1 MHSSSP
7 ESLPLPH
14 LSGILRHWLEQQAQI
29 SDARAHE
36 QIYAQLATKLAAVDV
51 CLSQGDFQ
59 QAERLLRALLLELK
73 LLGETR
79 SGFPAEHSGSW
90 RGDPMG
96 SSREPPQPGCRISS
110 LLDKFKPRPKA
121 APLETFPTVSA
132 PRVVRQK
139 TVLAVEVAAQARA
152 SADGGQKLSL
162 DREREDAPVDVELSL
177 ELPVGSALQARS
189 PVSAMLR
196 ICPDGR
202 AAKIVFELYAA
213 EIGTHPIAVVFR
225 YDGVERCRVKRTI
238 TVTEI
243 EQPDSPPSP
252 VSSLS
257 LGIDSSRRYEGLLLS
272 LFERDRTSE
281 KRHFEVV
288 LSGPAWQ
295 GRALRAEMSLPFDAS
310 ELLAKLCRDMERA
323 LRGADWTAR
332 EHSMQCIGSDLAS
345 RILPHGISDA
355 LLADKWKE
363 GTPLHIESDD
373 IWIPWEALFL
383 GSPMGMR
390 GGRTGFFLGER
401 FALTRWLRTGSAPE
415 QVGGG
420 TAVMVAPT
428 NSGLSV
434 GAERAV
440 LAEVTGQAPLD
451 LSLLPDVQSC
461 LRGSPRAQV
470 LHFAC
475 HGQSKA
481 DAPIGE
487 ALMLQ
492 DAELHATDVPLV
504 RPGERGSL
512 DGALVFLNAC
522 QAGIEQRSL
531 WGHGGWA
538 SKLLDAGAGA
548 VVAPSWTVTDA
559 GAMGFAE
566 HFYRNAKT
574 GISLSEAAR
583 LARRAIAHRG
593 NLDRI
598 GYAIY
603 AAPTAQAR
611 FDLGLVPAAAVANTQ
626 ACAF

>member
-1 MHSSSP
+1 MSS
-7 ESLPLPH
+7 
-14 LSGILRHWLEQQAQI
+14 
-29 SDARAHE
+29 
-36 QIYAQLATKLAAVDV
+36 T
-51 CLSQGDFQ
+51 
-59 QAERLLRALLLELK
+59 
-73 LLGETR
+73 
-79 SGFPAEHSGSW
+79 
-90 RGDPMG
+90 
-96 SSREPPQPGCRISS
+96 REPMPSSGRLSS
-110 LLDKFKPRPKA
+110 LLDKLRPRPKA
-121 APLETFPTVSA
+121 SPLTTFPTVSV
-132 PRVVRQK
+132 PRSVRQK
-139 TVLAVEVAAQARA
+139 TLLAVEVSAQAQA
-152 SADGGQKLSL
+152 SADGGQQVALER
-162 DREREDAPVDVELSL
+162 DRDDAPVDVELSL

-202 AAKIVFELYAA
+202 AAKIVFEVYAA
-213 EIGTHPIAVVFR
+213 ETGTHPIAVVFR
-225 YDGVERCRVKRTI
+225 YDGVERFRVKRTLA
-238 TVTEI
+238 VTEI
-243 EQPDSPPSP
+243 EEIGSLPTPQSA
-252 VSSLS
+252 LS
-257 LGIDSSRRYEGLLLS
+257 LGIDSSRRYEGLILS
-272 LFERDRTSE
+272 LYERDRTSD
-281 KRHFEVV
+281 KRHYEVM
-288 LSGPAWQ
+288 LSGPAWH
-295 GRALRAEMSLPFDAS
+295 GRALRDAMHLPLDAS

-345 RILPHGISDA
+345 RILPQGIADA

-373 IWIPWEALFL
+373 VWIPWEALFL
-383 GSPMGMR
+383 GMPMGMR
-390 GGRTGFFLGER
+390 GGKSGAFLGEH
-401 FALTRWLRTGSAPE
+401 FALTRWLRTGSARE
-415 QVGGG
+415 EVGGAA
-420 TAVMVAPT
+420 AVMVAPT

-440 LAEVTGQAPLD
+440 LSEVTGQAPLD
-451 LSLLPDVQSC
+451 LYRVPDVQGC

-475 HGQSKA
+475 HGQSRA
-481 DAPIGE
+481 DAPIAE

-492 DAELHATDVPLV
+492 DGELHATDVPLA
-504 RPGERGSL
+504 RPGECGGL

-522 QAGIEQRSL
+522 QAGIEQRGL

-566 HFYRNAKT
+566 NFYRNAKT
-574 GISLSEAAR
+574 GMSLSEAAR

-611 FDLGLVPAAAVANTQ
+611 FSSGCLPAIDGGKTPS
-626 ACAF
+626 CAF